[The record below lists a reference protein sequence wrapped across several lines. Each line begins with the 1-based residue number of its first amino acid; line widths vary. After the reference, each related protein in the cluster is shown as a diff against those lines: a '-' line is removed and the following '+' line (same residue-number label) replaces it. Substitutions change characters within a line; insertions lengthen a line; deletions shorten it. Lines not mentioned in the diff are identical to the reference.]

1 MRVELARPVRAAA
14 AAPILRASAPGEES
28 MSLSDLRKEIDKL
41 DEQII
46 GLLNRRA
53 ELAKEIGQRKAQA
66 RSHYFTP
73 EREQTVFKRLASLSA
88 GPLDAAAI
96 RAIYREI
103 ISASRALEK
112 PLTVAYLGPAG
123 TFSHQAGLSKFG
135 SSSSY
140 AATDAIPEIFAL
152 VERGTCDY
160 GVVPVENSLA
170 GVIPET
176 LDTFVKTN
184 LRIVSELFVPIV
196 HNLATRC
203 ESLEEVRR
211 LYSHPQPVAQC
222 RQWLRSHLPG
232 VEILETASTARA
244 AEQAAAEPGA
254 AALCP
259 ALAAEMN
266 ELPILVDHTEDNPS
280 NRTRF
285 LVLGYNEPEPTGRD
299 KTSVMFSVH
308 HRSGALF
315 RAMAAFEK
323 YDVNLTMI
331 ESRPARMAAWE
342 YVFYVDVQ
350 GHLRD
355 ESVAKAIGQLREH
368 ALFVTVL
375 GSYPAAE

>member
-1 MRVELARPVRAAA
+1 MNLNE
-14 AAPILRASAPGEES
+14 
-28 MSLSDLRKEIDKL
+28 LRKEIDTI
-41 DEQII
+41 DEQVVA
-46 GLLNRRA
+46 LLNRRA
-53 ELAKEIGQRKAQA
+53 EIAQEIGHHKS
-66 RSHYFTP
+66 RSKSFHYTP
-73 EREQTVFKRLASLSA
+73 EREQTVYKRLATLNK
-88 GPLDAAAI
+88 GPLPVQSV

-112 PLTVAYLGPAG
+112 PLTVAYLGPPG
-123 TFSHQAGLSKFG
+123 TFSHQAGITKFG
-135 SSSSY
+135 SSSDFHP
-140 AATDAIPEIFAL
+140 TDAIADIFAQ

-160 GVVPVENSLA
+160 GVVPVENSLS

-176 LDTFVKTN
+176 LDTFMQTN

-203 ESLEEVRR
+203 ETIEQVKRI
-211 LYSHPQPVAQC
+211 YSKTEPFAQC
-222 RQWLRSHLPG
+222 RQWLRSHMAHAQLTE
-232 VEILETASTARA
+232 VSSTARA
-244 AEQAAAEPGA
+244 AEMAAAEPDS

-266 ELPILVDHTEDNPS
+266 GLPILVEHTEDNPS

-308 HRSGALF
+308 NRSGELF

-331 ESRPARMAAWE
+331 ESRPAKVAAWD
-342 YVFYVDVQ
+342 YIFYMDVQ
-350 GHLRD
+350 GHIR
-355 ESVAKAIGQLREH
+355 EKNVAKAVSLLREH
-368 ALFVTVL
+368 ALFVTLL
-375 GSYPAAE
+375 GSYPAAD